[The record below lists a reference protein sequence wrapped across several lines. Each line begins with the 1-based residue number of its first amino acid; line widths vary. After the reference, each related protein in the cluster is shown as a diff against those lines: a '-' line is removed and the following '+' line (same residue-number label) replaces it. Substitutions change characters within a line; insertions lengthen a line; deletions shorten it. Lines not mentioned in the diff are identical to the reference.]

1 MLRMSGKHGERGMV
15 YRAAV
20 AGRVVLAILGGYGV
34 ASLCTALLSLT
45 LPLVRSEAVT
55 LATLVSFAIM
65 VAAVVY
71 VFAARSLGRAVVG
84 LGSLSLLLGGGLWL
98 VNGFA

>member
-1 MLRMSGKHGERGMV
+1 MSRTGIPRSGLS

-20 AGRVVLAILGGYGV
+20 AGRVVLAALGGYGV
-34 ASLCTALLSLT
+34 AALCTALLSLT

-55 LATLVSFAIM
+55 VATLASFAIM
-65 VAAVVY
+65 VGAVVY
-71 VFAARSLGRAVVG
+71 VFAARSLARAALG
-84 LGSLSLLLGGGLWL
+84 LGAVGLLLGGGLWL